1 MEFEVFEPKSDKEI
15 PGRTVTR
22 AKATCLCCNMVLP
35 PNRVRA
41 QMAKQRGGADVIFD
55 AKGNLIGGA
64 RMTAVVILH
73 PGIQG
78 RHYRL
83 PTDSDY
89 KAVWKA
95 QKRVQ
100 EILDQWERNRRTG
113 PCPVPDESTPAG
125 GGSGAGRAFSVQK
138 YGMMTFGDL
147 FTARQK
153 LALVGLGRMLAHS
166 ENHAEVM
173 SGLFACAFNRVT
185 APSARSFS
193 TYTSG
198 SKSYSLSVADLAMGN
213 RRRFCFNTNF

>member
-1 MEFEVFEPKSDKEI
+1 
-15 PGRTVTR
+15 
-22 AKATCLCCNMVLP
+22 MVLP